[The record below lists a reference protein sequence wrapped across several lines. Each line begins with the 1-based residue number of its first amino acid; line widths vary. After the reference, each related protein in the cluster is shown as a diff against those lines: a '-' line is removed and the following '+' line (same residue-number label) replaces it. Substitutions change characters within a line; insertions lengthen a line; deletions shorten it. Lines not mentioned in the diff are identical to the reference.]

1 LNRYIFK
8 ASAELAFSF
17 VYFLISSI
25 YFMYR
30 IKGFFIFMVL
40 MLITD
45 ALLAQP
51 TGKVIEE
58 KSVKSSILNRS
69 VNYTIYLPADYDKSE
84 RTYPVVYLLHGYTDD
99 NTGWLQFGEVN
110 RYADKAIHEGTIPP
124 MIIVMP
130 DADSSWYIN
139 AYDGKEKYEDF
150 FIKEFMPSIEK
161 TYRIKAQKRYR
172 GVAGLSM
179 GGYGTLIYALKYPQ
193 LFAAAAPLSAAVID
207 DDGFQKM
214 PDGNYESTFG
224 QLFGR
229 GLKGADRNNQA
240 WKDNSIIN
248 LVNTKSPND
257 IRKVKFWIDCGD
269 DDFLTKGNCLLHIAM
284 LEKQIPHEFRVRD
297 GAHTWTYWRT
307 GITDALQF
315 IGDSFRQK

>member
-1 LNRYIFK
+1 MK
-8 ASAELAFSF
+8 
-17 VYFLISSI
+17 LIKNLLPAI
-25 YFMYR
+25 
-30 IKGFFIFMVL
+30 FFILF
-40 MLITD
+40 IATSF
-45 ALLAQP
+45 AQP
-51 TGKVIEE
+51 MGKVIEE
-58 KSVKSSILNRS
+58 RSVKSAMLNRS
-69 VNYTIYLPADYDKSE
+69 VNYTIYLPADYEKSE

-110 RYADKAIHEGTIPP
+110 RYADKAIIEGTIPP

-139 AYDGKEKYEDF
+139 SYDGKEKYEDF

-172 GVAGLSM
+172 GIAGLSM

-214 PDGNYESTFG
+214 PEGNYESTFG

-248 LVNTKSPND
+248 LVNTKAPND

-315 IGDSFRQK
+315 MGDSFRQK